1 MSAFDNFVRTIVT
14 ENVCKAAARRY
25 ADKAVRLM
33 RLCPGAACSVA
44 APPSAVSDSKIV
56 VCCNFILS
64 ILMRLSEPSLCASS
78 STKPGL
84 FVWMCTFTISSSS
97 MTSLQSPFGSMTSLN
112 RFTFTFVD
120 FLSIINSVQ
129 YANLI
134 FSVSMAAC
142 AVAEVVFLPLLS
154 GRRASLSIGRGTL
167 PSKIF
172 TKPAPPASD
181 QRPLHLKTGRRFGV
195 LSSAA
200 FASSIACCM
209 MRTISSS
216 ISADFTA
223 EAAHSRATVRIV
235 PSVGRI
241 TAL

>member
-1 MSAFDNFVRTIVT
+1 
-14 ENVCKAAARRY
+14 
-25 ADKAVRLM
+25 
-33 RLCPGAACSVA
+33 
-44 APPSAVSDSKIV
+44 
-56 VCCNFILS
+56 
-64 ILMRLSEPSLCASS
+64 MRLSEPSLSASS

-142 AVAEVVFLPLLS
+142 AVAEVVFFTASFRSTSVPVD
-154 GRRASLSIGRGTL
+154 RAWYA

-172 TKPAPPASD
+172 TKPAPPASTT
-181 QRPLHLKTGRRFGV
+181 PASFKTGRRFGV